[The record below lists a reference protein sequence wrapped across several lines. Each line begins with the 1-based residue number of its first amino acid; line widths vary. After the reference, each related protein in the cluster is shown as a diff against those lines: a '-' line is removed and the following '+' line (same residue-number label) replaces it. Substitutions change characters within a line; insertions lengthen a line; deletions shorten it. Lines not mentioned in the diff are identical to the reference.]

1 MNIPI
6 YDGNPLWNPNATAF
20 GFYNNDIEFQI
31 DCVKVAKFVT
41 TRLGYPLMDVEL
53 QTGSIFTAFEE
64 AITMYGN
71 ELYAYLIRENV
82 LDLKGLPYENIDL
95 SEVIVQPN
103 FDTII
108 RLSEQYGEEAGVGG
122 NVPWY
127 KGSIPLTSS
136 IQDYDLKVWAK
147 QQGIS
152 SSIEIKRVFYQEP
165 IPASARYLAPF
176 DGFGFGG
183 VAAAG
188 LMEMG
193 GFGGSMG
200 FLMMPLNYDMQVIQ
214 SIEMNQMVRM
224 SNYSF
229 EVHNNV
235 IRIFPIPGP
244 YDVSGVGD
252 IAEDGGGS
260 FNCGNLWF
268 EYILRDERLESSL
281 ICAEDRITNVSN
293 MPYQNPVYSLINSVG
308 RQWIFEM
315 TLAIC
320 KEILGYVR
328 GKYSTVPI
336 PNAEMT
342 LNQADLLGAATAEKT
357 ALLERLRAYFDENSR
372 ASLLERK
379 VREADA
385 VLKELDQVPRVIY
398 IG

>member
-6 YDGNPLWNPNATAF
+6 YDGNPIWNPNATAF

-64 AITMYGN
+64 AITTYGN
-71 ELYAYLIRENV
+71 ELYAYLIRENI
-82 LDLKGLPYENIDL
+82 LDLTGLPFENIDL
-95 SEVIVQPN
+95 SEVIVSPN
-103 FDTII
+103 FETII

-122 NVPWY
+122 NVTWY
-127 KGSIPLTSS
+127 KDFIPLTSS
-136 IQDYDLKVWAK
+136 VQDYDLKIWAK
-147 QQGIS
+147 DKGITG
-152 SSIEIKRVFYQEP
+152 SIEIKRVFFQEP
-165 IPASARYLAPF
+165 TPASARYLDPF

-188 LMEMG
+188 LLGLG
-193 GFGGSMG
+193 GFGGQIG
-200 FLMMPLNYDMQVIQ
+200 YLMMPLNYDMQVIQ
-214 SIEMNQMVRM
+214 AIEMNEQVRL

-229 EVHNNV
+229 EIHNNV

-244 YDVSGVGD
+244 YEISGVGD
-252 IAEDGGGS
+252 DVEHGQ
-260 FNCGNLWF
+260 CGNLWF
-268 EYILRDERLESSL
+268 EYIERNERISSS
-281 ICAEDRITNVSN
+281 IECAEGKITNVSN

-308 RQWIFEM
+308 RQWIFEY

-342 LNQADLLGAATAEKT
+342 LNQADLLGAASAEKT
-357 ALLERLRAYFDENSR
+357 ALLERLRTYFDENSR
-372 ASLLERK
+372 AALLERK
-379 VREADA
+379 VREQDA
-385 VLKELDQVPRVIY
+385 VLRELDQVPRVIY